1 MQKIGYILT
10 WRNSEDASRR
20 ANLFAVLAWLARH
33 PQFDPILVEQDTVP
47 NLDGGLP
54 HPECRHVFAYNPGP
68 FNKSWGLNVG
78 YRNSAH
84 AWLAFADADLVL
96 GAALADAL
104 EHVDKGY
111 WAIKPYRRL
120 IDLDE
125 SESARVRGGEF
136 DFVPDRNGVAPNR
149 DGVGE
154 HIVFAGGVFLIA
166 RAAFVRLGG
175 WDERFRGWGG
185 EDDAFSYRLERARA
199 PALELDS
206 RPAVH
211 LAHPRPRAATF
222 EQPHYAANCAL
233 LEGYRHLEDRQL
245 ERFSEIQ
252 TQVIGNRDKYRPE

>member
-10 WRNSEDASRR
+10 WRDGEDASRR
-20 ANLFAVLAWLARH
+20 ANLFAVLAWLARQ
-33 PQFDPILVEQDTVP
+33 PQFEPILVEQDTAP
-47 NLDGGLP
+47 HLDGGLP
-54 HPECRHVFAYNPGP
+54 HPDCRHVFAYNPGP

-78 YRNSAH
+78 FRHSAH

-96 GAALADAL
+96 GASLAGAL

-125 SESARVRGGEF
+125 SESVRVRGGEF
-136 DFVPDRNGVAPNR
+136 DFVPDRHGAAPNR

-154 HIVFAGGVFLIA
+154 RIVFAGGVFLIA
-166 RAAFVRLGG
+166 RTAFVRLGG

-199 PALELDS
+199 PALELDI

-222 EQPHYAANCAL
+222 EQPHYAANCSL
-233 LEGYRHLEDRQL
+233 LEAYRHLEDAQL

-252 TQVIGNRDKYRPE
+252 AQVIGNRDKYRPE